1 MSDRSPSTSRLPI
14 VVLISGNG
22 SNLQAIIDAVNNPSN
37 NPDQKPLPVDI
48 KLVIS
53 SKRNAFGLERAQRA
67 GIPTALLEDTDYE
80 TREDYDRAL
89 QMLIDEQ
96 HPKLVV
102 LAGFMRILS
111 EGFVNHYQDRLINIH
126 PSLLPEYRGL
136 KTHQRAIEAG
146 DKEHGATVHFV
157 TPELDDGPLV
167 LQAKVPVLADDTVE
181 TLKQR
186 VLEKEHIIYPL
197 VIRWIAESRLTVKNH
212 RLVFDSS
219 PLDQPLQYSPEL

>member
-1 MSDRSPSTSRLPI
+1 MSDSSPPTNRLPI

-22 SNLQAIIDAVNNPSN
+22 SNLQAIIDAIENPPGNTEQES
-37 NPDQKPLPVDI
+37 LPVDI

-53 SKRNAFGLERAQRA
+53 SKKNAFGLERAQKA
-67 GIPTALLEDTDYE
+67 GIKTALLEDTDYE
-80 TREDYDRAL
+80 TREDYDRVL

-96 HPKLVV
+96 QPKLVV

-111 EGFVNHYQDRLINIH
+111 ERFVNHYQDRLINIH
-126 PSLLPEYRGL
+126 PSLLPKYRGL
-136 KTHQRAIEAG
+136 NTHQRVIDAG

-167 LQAKVPVLADDTVE
+167 LQAKVPVLPDDTVT

-186 VLEKEHIIYPL
+186 VLEKEHVIYPL
-197 VIRWIAESRLTVKNH
+197 VLRWIAESRLTVKQH
-212 RLVFDSS
+212 QLLFDSRPFS
-219 PLDQPLQYSPEL
+219 EPIQYTPEL